1 MVVVAPGSGNRF
13 HPQNIILTARTVG
26 HDQGIVRLASSWSRV
41 GTSRCQ
47 IRSCNRDGDVIAVA
61 HPVARAIA

>member
-26 HDQGIVRLASSWSRV
+26 HDQGIVRLGPGVEHRAA
-41 GTSRCQ
+41 Q